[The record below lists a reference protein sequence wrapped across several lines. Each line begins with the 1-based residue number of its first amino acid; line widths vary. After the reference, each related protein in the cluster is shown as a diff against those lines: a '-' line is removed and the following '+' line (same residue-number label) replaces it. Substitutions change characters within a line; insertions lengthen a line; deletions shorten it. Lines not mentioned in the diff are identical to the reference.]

1 MSERGRHPGDRLAA
15 LVDGRLGEPDRSR
28 VIAHLTQCPDC
39 LAEYDAQLALKH
51 VLGGL
56 GVPPAPDAL
65 RGRLSE
71 LLAEAP
77 REPDHAPHRIGLPAK
92 VGAVVVVLAVATLG
106 GGYVAGGTPEGQAVV
121 PPVDQY
127 VRDHAAVSVG
137 VPLSAPVVYQL
148 VPAPPSLVVVPA
160 GALTDP
166 PAPVPVRAPGAVGGA
181 VGEPAPARPATG
193 ARAVVLR
200 HTVPVTLT
208 DAPAVRP

>member
-39 LAEYDAQLALKH
+39 LAEYDAQLALKN

-56 GVPPAPDAL
+56 GVPAAPDAL

-71 LLAEAP
+71 LLAQAP
-77 REPDHAPHRIGLPAK
+77 ADPHPAPHRIGLPAK

-106 GGYVAGGTPEGQAVV
+106 GGYVAGGAPEGQAVV

-137 VPLSAPVVYQL
+137 VPLSAPVLYQL
-148 VPAPPSLVVVPA
+148 VPAPSSLVVTPVGATTEPPAPAPAPA
-160 GALTDP
+160 GAGSAT
-166 PAPVPVRAPGAVGGA
+166 AEPG
-181 VGEPAPARPATG
+181 PARPATG

-200 HTVPVTLT
+200 HTVVVTVAN
-208 DAPAVRP
+208 APAVRR

>member
-39 LAEYDAQLALKH
+39 LAEYDAQLALKN

-56 GVPPAPDAL
+56 GAPPAPDAL

-71 LLAEAP
+71 LLAQAP
-77 REPDHAPHRIGLPAK
+77 RDPDPAPHRIGLPAK

-106 GGYVAGGTPEGQAVV
+106 GGYVAGGAPEGRAVV

-137 VPLSAPVVYQL
+137 VPLSAPVLYQL
-148 VPAPPSLVVVPA
+148 VPAPSSLVVTPVVA
-160 GALTDP
+160 SSAL
-166 PAPVPVRAPGAVGGA
+166 PAPAPAAVPTGAS
-181 VGEPAPARPATG
+181 EPAPARPATG

-200 HTVPVTLT
+200 HTVVVTVT
-208 DAPAVRP
+208 DAAAVRR